1 MDSGKELIEALSLV
15 SQERG
20 IDKEIIFEAIEASL
34 VSACKKQFGQ
44 NTEIRVVVDREVGSY
59 TVMAKK
65 TIVET
70 VEDDQI
76 EITLT
81 DARTINNSVEI
92 GDEIEIIVT
101 PKDFGR
107 ISAQTAK
114 QVVTQK
120 FREAEREI
128 LYNEFID
135 KENSMLTAIVQR
147 HDRRNVIVS
156 LGRLEANLIP
166 SEQIPRERYNFSDRI
181 KVYVSEV
188 KQSSKGPVVN
198 ISRTHPELLK
208 RLFEQEVP
216 EIYDGTVE
224 IKAVAREPGSRSK
237 VAVHTTQPD
246 VDPIGAC
253 VGQSGHR
260 VNLISGELR
269 GERIDIIPWNEDP
282 ARFIASA
289 LSPSKVVKVALSP
302 YESSAKVIVPDT
314 QLSLAIGK
322 EGQNARLAARLTGWS
337 IDIKSESQVEGTDFL
352 EFPVVERPVEETYA
366 EYYYDDEYYDDEYY
380 DEATE
385 GTEGAHG
392 EVAEDGVYYDD
403 EYYDDEYYDEYYDD
417 EYYESDP
424 AAVTE
429 SAPAADTEAN
439 AASADDA

>member
-1 MDSGKELIEALSLV
+1 MDNGKELIEALTLV

-20 IDKEIIFEAIEASL
+20 IDKEVIFEAIEASL
-34 VSACKKQFGQ
+34 VSACKRQFGQ
-44 NTEIRVVVDREVGSY
+44 NTEIRVIVDRELGTY

-65 TIVET
+65 TIVEA
-70 VEDDQI
+70 VQDDQI
-76 EITLT
+76 EISLT
-81 DARTINNSVEI
+81 DARTISPLSEL

-101 PKDFGR
+101 PKNFGR

-128 LYNEFID
+128 LYNEYIS
-135 KENSMLTAIVQR
+135 KENEMVTAVVQR
-147 HDRRNVIVS
+147 MDKRNVIVS
-156 LGRLEANLIP
+156 LGRLEATLIP

-181 KVYVSEV
+181 KVFISEV
-188 KQSSKGPVVN
+188 RQSSKGPIVN

-237 VAVHTTQPD
+237 VAVHTNQPN

-269 GERIDIIPWNEDP
+269 GERLDIIQWSEDP
-282 ARFIASA
+282 VRFIAAA
-289 LSPSKVVKVALSP
+289 LSPSKVMKVALSP
-302 YESSAKVIVPDT
+302 YENSAKVVVPDT

-337 IDIKSESQVEGTDFL
+337 IDIKSESQIEGTDFL
-352 EFPVVERPVEETYA
+352 VFPVVERAVEEAYEEYYYEDEYYDDEYYEEGEEGEYYDEA
-366 EYYYDDEYYDDEYY
+366 EYYDDEYYDDEYY
-380 DEATE
+380 D
-385 GTEGAHG
+385 
-392 EVAEDGVYYDD
+392 
-403 EYYDDEYYDEYYDD
+403 D
-417 EYYESDP
+417 EYYE
-424 AAVTE
+424 E
-429 SAPAADTEAN
+429 SPAPAQ
-439 AASADDA
+439 AATQAPPPTP

>member
-1 MDSGKELIEALSLV
+1 MDSGRELIEALSMV

-20 IDKEIIFEAIEASL
+20 IDKEVIFEAIEASL
-34 VSACKKQFGQ
+34 VSACKKQFGL
-44 NTEIRVVVDREVGSY
+44 NTEIRVVVDRETGAY

-65 TIVET
+65 TIVEI
-70 VEDDQI
+70 VEDEEVQI
-76 EITLT
+76 SLK
-81 DARTINNSVEI
+81 DARTINNAVEL

-101 PKDFGR
+101 PKNFGR

-128 LYNEFID
+128 LYNEFIT
-135 KENSMLTAIVQR
+135 KENEMVTAVVQR
-147 HDRRNVIVS
+147 QDRRNVIVS

-181 KVYVSEV
+181 KVYISEV
-188 KQSSKGPVVN
+188 KQNSKGPIVN

-224 IKAVAREPGSRSK
+224 IKAIAREPGSRSK
-237 VAVHTTQPD
+237 VAVYSAQPN

-260 VNLISGELR
+260 VNLISSELR
-269 GERIDIIPWNEDP
+269 GERLDIIQWSEDP
-282 ARFIASA
+282 ATFISSA
-289 LSPSKVVKVALSP
+289 LSPSKVVQVVLSP
-302 YESSAKVIVPDT
+302 YENAAKVVVPDT

-352 EFPVVERPVEETYA
+352 VFPVVERPVEEAYEDGYYYEDG
-366 EYYYDDEYYDDEYY
+366 EYYEEEGEYYEDGEYY
-380 DEATE
+380 EEE
-385 GTEGAHG
+385 G
-392 EVAEDGVYYDD
+392 
-403 EYYDDEYYDEYYDD
+403 EYYEDEYYDD
-417 EYYESDP
+417 EYYEYYDP
-424 AAVTE
+424 AAEGEPATE
-429 SAPAADTEAN
+429 DPPPAT
-439 AASADDA
+439 